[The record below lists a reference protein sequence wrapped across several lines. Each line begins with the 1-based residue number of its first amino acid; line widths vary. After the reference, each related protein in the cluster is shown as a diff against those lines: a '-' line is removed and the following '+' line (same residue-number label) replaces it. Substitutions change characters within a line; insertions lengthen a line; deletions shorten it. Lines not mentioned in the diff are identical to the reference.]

1 MLETVRKETRL
12 QELRKR
18 EVTCLDIIS
27 VSSNE
32 QTRRNAEEELENIR
46 LEIYKIKAGAG

>member
-1 MLETVRKETRL
+1 MSETARKEARL

-18 EVTCLDIIS
+18 EAACLDLIS
-27 VSSNE
+27 GSSNE

-46 LEIYKIKAGAG
+46 LEIYKIKAG